1 MYITEIYINYTNNE
15 RKNWVKY
22 NTVNVVDLESTC
34 DEIQDS
40 SKSEIIEI
48 GIVEV
53 NLHTFEIDK
62 KRSIYVKP
70 LQASITKFCYDLTGI
85 SQELIDTQG
94 ISLSRAF
101 DTLKLEYNSENRLW
115 FSFGDYDKNML
126 MQESRK
132 KSLIY
137 PMYKRHLNIKTLTS
151 VFESFPKE
159 ESLKG
164 TLEKLNMKFIG
175 KPHSGADDAYNTARI
190 LIYLLKKYKG
200 LPFNK
205 WKII

>member
-1 MYITEIYINYTNNE
+1 
-15 RKNWVKY
+15 VKY

-205 WKII
+205 